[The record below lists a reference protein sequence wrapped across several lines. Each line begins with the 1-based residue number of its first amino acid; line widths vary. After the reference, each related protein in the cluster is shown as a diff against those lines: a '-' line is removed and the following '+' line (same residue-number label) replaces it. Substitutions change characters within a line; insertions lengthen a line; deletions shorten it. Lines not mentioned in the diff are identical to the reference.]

1 MVYQFLFI
9 TLKNILSLVFFILKA
24 FCCTLNSR
32 IGGLENWRIRFLMSR
47 TGHMNYSSVHYCSSL
62 GNNKKR
68 RKIQWHVHQYYFGPK
83 VAPGEFI
90 GPNIQQ
96 ADNLSCLFLLA
107 LHNTS
112 GACTYF
118 LKDCSQS
125 TFGFLLWR
133 LRPKDPSRWP
143 YYLFIKA
150 SILYAGD

>member
-1 MVYQFLFI
+1 MTIALTNQRR
-9 TLKNILSLVFFILKA
+9 VFKA
-24 FCCTLNSR
+24 CLTQTERVSDDVTRKISPFRL
-32 IGGLENWRIRFLMSR
+32 
-47 TGHMNYSSVHYCSSL
+47 YSGVHYCS
-62 GNNKKR
+62 NKK
-68 RKIQWHVHQYYFGPK
+68 RKIQWHVHQYYFGPI

-133 LRPKDPSRWP
+133 LRPKDPSILQ
-143 YYLFIKA
+143 YLKPKCDNVKI
-150 SILYAGD
+150 S